1 MDVTLP
7 DGTRVR
13 ASSLADRRETDPG
26 RDFGLYMDSRWQP
39 TWPADTIDWP
49 DFGLPAAP
57 DEAAAQIR
65 AAFERAKAGERVEI
79 GCLGGLGRTGTVL
92 ACMAVLAGV
101 PAAHEAVG
109 WVRANYNP
117 AAVET
122 PEQAE
127 WVAWFAA
134 AEQRCRAAT

>member
-1 MDVTLP
+1 MTLP
-7 DGTRVR
+7 DGTPIR
-13 ASSLADRRETDPG
+13 AASLADRCETDAG
-26 RDFGLYMDSRWQP
+26 RDFGLYMDARWQP

-65 AAFERAKAGERVEI
+65 AAFERAQAGQRVEI

-92 ACMAVLAGV
+92 ACIVVSAGV
-101 PAAHEAVG
+101 PAAHAVA

-122 PEQAE
+122 QEQAE
-127 WVAWFAA
+127 WVAWIAA
-134 AEQRCRAAT
+134 TEQRRRAAT

>member
-1 MDVTLP
+1 MTLP
-7 DGTRVR
+7 DGTPIR
-13 ASSLADRRETDPG
+13 AASLADRCETDAG
-26 RDFGLYMDSRWQP
+26 R
-39 TWPADTIDWP
+39 

-65 AAFERAKAGERVEI
+65 AAFERAQAGQRVEI

-92 ACMAVLAGV
+92 ACIVVLAGV
-101 PAAHEAVG
+101 PAAHAVA
-109 WVRANYNP
+109 WVRANYTP

-134 AEQRCRAAT
+134 TEQLRPAT